1 MQRLLWLWVFL
12 SLSLHADYLYYK
24 ILIGSFSEESN
35 ARSTIDEYSRHLEA
49 FPEYREFRS
58 KSPAVDFDLYHGKKF
73 KTVSLKPF
81 ASREDAKKILGL
93 IHRFDKAPYLS
104 SYRSDAPVVMT
115 AVAERVN
122 EESADAA
129 VVPEL
134 QRAEEEQAAEKVIEV
149 QSSTPA
155 EVLPVKAETS
165 VSSVSTSE
173 RATVPEQPRSESGKP
188 EEIKTESVSVAPAP
202 PVVKTPVAKP
212 AAPSTPTH
220 EVSQNMQLLET
231 MLGFF
236 PYIVIVTLLVLA
248 WFLVARNRHL
258 ESHVRDLEEELAS
271 RPSESKSK
279 DEFLSRMSH
288 EIRTPMNAIL
298 GFSHI
303 LLDTKLDAN
312 QMQHLHNIHNA
323 ADLLLGIINDVLDYS
338 KIESGS
344 VVLYEKQFNI
354 NNILDSLSS
363 TLSDKAAEKGLEMIF
378 DVSNNVPSR
387 VVGDDGKI
395 ETVLTNLLNNAI
407 KFTSKGEILLK
418 LKRLP
423 AEENQIFLEFRVCD
437 TGVGIPADKLPL
449 LFDSFT
455 QADSSNSRH
464 FDGMGLG
471 LAISKEYVTMMGGSI
486 HATSTPG
493 EGSTFVF
500 TVMCKTPENID
511 LRNYRLPD
519 KTIMNKR
526 VLVVDNNT
534 TAAGSLQRM
543 IAYYHYHADIVGSED
558 EALRVLKMQEYDI
571 VCLDSKLLAIENE
584 NTIQRFKEYTN
595 AKIVLLENNIVK
607 TLNGAIS
614 GVDAELKK
622 PFSQQD
628 LFNTIINLY
637 SERSETQEE
646 HAQMTIKDRIK
657 RYRGRK
663 ILLAEDNTINQ
674 TVITNLLK
682 ESGIVLIV
690 ADNGLEAVRKL
701 NENPDVGMIFMD
713 ISMPVMN
720 GYEAAKKI
728 REDRRFTTLP
738 IVALTANIQ
747 PGDVQQTLASGMQ
760 EHIGK
765 PFNVSALY
773 EAILRYLG
781 GEVVESE
788 GSEEAAE
795 SVSSQPSS
803 SNGEILDR
811 KRGLEL
817 VGGDAEMYRELCEE
831 FSTMYRNT
839 STQLRE
845 MSSAGSYDSGARLA
859 HDIKGVSANLG
870 AMVLFESVKDLEAAF
885 KAAEA
890 ESIAQELDRFEP
902 LLNRTIEAMAA

>member
-24 ILIGSFSEESN
+24 ILIGSFSEAGN
-35 ARSTIDEYSRHLEA
+35 AQATINDYKKELERL
-49 FPEYREFRS
+49 PEYRNFRAGH
-58 KSPAVDFDLYHGKKF
+58 PEVDFDLYHGKKY
-73 KTVSLKPF
+73 KTVILRPF
-81 ASREDAKKILGL
+81 GSRKEAAQLLAL

-104 SYRSDAPVVMT
+104 SYHSDTPVITTSPVKT
-115 AVAERVN
+115 S
-122 EESADAA
+122 ESEASEPAA
-129 VVPEL
+129 VTEVTAENHVSESKSSLIPEEKTETAEIPAVPVSD
-134 QRAEEEQAAEKVIEV
+134 RPTAAIAVKTSPENNKSEASV
-149 QSSTPA
+149 SP
-155 EVLPVKAETS
+155 KAET
-165 VSSVSTSE
+165 VTAE
-173 RATVPEQPRSESGKP
+173 P
-188 EEIKTESVSVAPAP
+188 VAPAAGTS
-202 PVVKTPVAKP
+202 VSKP
-212 AAPSTPTH
+212 LSASATTH
-220 EVSQNMQLLET
+220 EVSSNMKLVER
-231 MLGFF
+231 MLGSF
-236 PYIVIVTLLVLA
+236 PYIIIVTLLILA
-248 WFLVARNRHL
+248 WYLATRNRHL

-271 RPSESKSK
+271 RPPEARSK

-303 LLDTKLDAN
+303 LLETKLDAS

-344 VVLYEKQFNI
+344 VKLYEKQFNI
-354 NNILDSLSS
+354 NNVLDSLSA

-395 ETVLTNLLNNAI
+395 QTVLTNLLNNAI

-437 TGVGIPADKLPL
+437 TGIGIPADKLPL

-455 QADSSNSRH
+455 QADSSKSRH

-471 LAISKEYVTMMGGSI
+471 LAICKEYVSMMGGSI

-493 EGSTFVF
+493 EGSSFVF
-500 TVMCKTPENID
+500 TVMCKTPEHID

-519 KTIMNKR
+519 KSIMNKR

-558 EALRVLKMQEYDI
+558 EALRVLQMQEYDI

-595 AKIVLLENNIVK
+595 AKIVLLENNVVR

-637 SERSETQEE
+637 SEHSEMQEE
-646 HAQMTIKDRIK
+646 HAQLTIKDRIK
-657 RYRGRK
+657 RFKGRK

-690 ADNGLEAVRKL
+690 ADNGLEAVHKL

-728 REDRRFTTLP
+728 REDRRFTELP

-781 GEVVESE
+781 GEVIESE
-788 GSEEAAE
+788 SSERMAE
-795 SVSSQPSS
+795 ETLSIPVSSET
-803 SNGEILDR
+803 EILDK

-817 VGGDAEMYRELCEE
+817 VGGDAQMYRELCQE
-831 FSTMYRNT
+831 FAKMYRDT

-845 MSSAGSYDSGARLA
+845 LTSAGSYDSGARLA

-870 AMVLFESVKDLEAAF
+870 AMVLFESVKELEAAF
-885 KAAEA
+885 KAHEA
-890 ESIAQELDRFEP
+890 EVISNELDRFEP